1 MRGGHPRRESAEVDD
16 DDGSRR
22 GRTAGAPDLVD
33 RDFTAS
39 GPDQLRV
46 ADITYIRPWAGFLYV
61 AVVLD
66 VWSRRIVGWAMA
78 THLRTEL
85 VLDAFDMALSQRRP
99 EAVNELLIS
108 TQTGGVATTG

>member
-1 MRGGHPRRESAEVDD
+1 MDD